1 MRVAIVNDRPAV
13 IETLALAIGDTSD
26 LQLCWTAL
34 DGREALARCR
44 EDRPDLILMDLLTPG
59 LDGIETTRR
68 IMTEVPCPI
77 LVVTGD
83 IQGGFSRVY
92 EAISAGA
99 LDAVETP
106 TLDTNG
112 TVLGRDALLRKIAMI
127 GSLTKAVHPRVVTRR
142 PGRLPPIVAIGASTG
157 GPSALSTLL
166 RGLPRDL
173 PAAIVVVQHLD
184 ARFTDG
190 LVTSLAQHTELR
202 VQAVGGETL
211 PQPGR
216 VYIAAREAH
225 LILTEDG
232 LLAYVDE
239 PADGP
244 HRPSIDVLFRS
255 IAAHRSAVG
264 CGVLLTGMGRDG
276 ADGLLALQRAGFVTL
291 AQNEASSV
299 VWGIPGA
306 AVALGAADRILPL
319 DEFSTAIQTHIRT
332 VQPTAETGRTA
343 R

>member
-13 IETLALAIGDTSD
+13 IETLAMAIGDASD

-34 DGREALARCR
+34 DGREALDRCR

-106 TLDTNG
+106 TRDTNG
-112 TVLGRDALLRKIAMI
+112 RVLGRDALLRKIAMI
-127 GSLTKAVHPRVVTRR
+127 GSLTRTVPPRAVTRK

-166 RGLPRDL
+166 RDLPPDL
-173 PAAIVVVQHLD
+173 PAAILVVQHLD
-184 ARFTDG
+184 ARFTEG
-190 LVTSLAQHTELR
+190 LVTSLSQHTGLR
-202 VQAVGGETL
+202 VEAVGDETA

-216 VYIAAREAH
+216 VYVAAREAH

-232 LLAYVDE
+232 LLTYVND
-239 PADGP
+239 PADAP
-244 HRPSIDVLFRS
+244 HRPSIDVLFRR
-255 IAAHRSAVG
+255 IAAHRTAAG

-276 ADGLLALQRAGFVTL
+276 ADGLLALQRAGFLTL

-299 VWGIPGA
+299 IWGIPGA

-319 DEFSTAIQTHIRT
+319 DELATAIDTHIRT
-332 VQPTAETGRTA
+332 LQPTAEIERTA